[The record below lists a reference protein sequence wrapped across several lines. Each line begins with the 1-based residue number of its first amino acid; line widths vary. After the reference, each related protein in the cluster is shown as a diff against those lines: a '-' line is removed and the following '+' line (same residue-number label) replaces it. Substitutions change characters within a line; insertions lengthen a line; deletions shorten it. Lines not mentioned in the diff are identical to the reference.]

1 MDYVIQTPEG
11 EMLSKYGGFT
21 NVANADVRRY
31 NIDLAMEA
39 IDRGVDE
46 ILWDY
51 VRRPEGDIDGMVFPG
66 LQVPAGGDD
75 GAEKRAVND
84 AVVSFMAEVGD
95 QLREDRKSALHAQS
109 VTGSAD
115 PGGRRSIT
123 KNKNNKQ

>member
-51 VRRPEGDIDGMVFPG
+51 VRRPEGDIAGMVFPG

-84 AVVSFMAEVGD
+84 AVVSFLAEAGD
-95 QLREDRKSALHAQS
+95 PLREACVYQGAGRKSTRLNSSPLMRISYA
-109 VTGSAD
+109 
-115 PGGRRSIT
+115 
-123 KNKNNKQ
+123 